1 MLYDN
6 YAMLTKRE
14 LLIRLVKLLKENNLV
29 EGVRYVPAEM
39 RPLGQKN
46 VSCCVHKDRYI
57 LRHKIISIL
66 GFDLPSDVDV
76 DLVPLSYYAQKSLE
90 NKNTKENILSVVHE
104 ACNACMQSQ
113 YFITNMCRGC
123 EARPCMM
130 NCPKGAISFK
140 GGKAQIS
147 QEDCVACGLCQ
158 QVCPYHAIIYT
169 PVPCEEACPV
179 KAISKQPDGRE
190 FIDKDKCIYCGKC
203 MQACPYGAIMERSK
217 IIDVHKCIS
226 SPDKKITAIVA
237 PAIYGQFDA
246 SPAQILAAIK
256 KIGFDDVI
264 EVALG
269 AEDTS
274 RNESAELEERMAE
287 GQPFMTTSCC
297 PAYTGWV
304 EKHAPMLK
312 PFVSETRSPMVY
324 AARRVKA
331 ADPDMEVVFIGPCL
345 AKRHEGDSVP
355 EVDYVMSFEELGA
368 FMIAYGIEVKKDGE
382 GAELNPE
389 VTKYGRGYAMAGGV
403 RNAIVAAVG
412 DKYTTINIEGL
423 DKKNAAMLKAM
434 AKKPVAQ
441 FVEVMA
447 CEGGCVNG
455 PCSLAPLTLAKRQM
469 KKALT
474 E

>member
-304 EKHAPMLK
+304 EKHAPMLR

-355 EVDYVMSFEELGA
+355 EVNYVMSFEELGA